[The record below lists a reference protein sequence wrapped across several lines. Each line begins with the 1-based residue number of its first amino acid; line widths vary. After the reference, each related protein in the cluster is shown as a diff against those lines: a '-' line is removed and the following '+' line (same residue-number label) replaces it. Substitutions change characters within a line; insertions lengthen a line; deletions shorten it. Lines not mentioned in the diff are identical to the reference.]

1 MISDFSNEYILNISN
16 IIHTPKHQKV
26 PQKLEAYD
34 INMSVVVVSFGGEGV
49 TIYNSKNKKKR
60 GTFVYKSLHK
70 HECSFLLGKY
80 MIGEWLDYKGSTDLT
95 F

>member
-34 INMSVVVVSFGGEGV
+34 INMSVVVVSFGGRRLQY
-49 TIYNSKNKKKR
+49 TILKIKKR
-60 GTFVYKSLHK
+60 GTFVYKSLHR

>member
-34 INMSVVVVSFGGEGV
+34 INMSVVVVSFLGGRGLQY
-49 TIYNSKNKKKR
+49 TILKIKKR
-60 GTFVYKSLHK
+60 EEHLYISL
-70 HECSFLLGKY
+70 CIDMSVLFSWVN
-80 MIGEWLDYKGSTDLT
+80 I
-95 F
+95 